1 VQIDTCKVG
10 KHLYQFT
17 AIDDCTRMRVLAL
30 YSSRS
35 AINAAHFVKNCLLP
49 QFPFPIQ
56 RIQSDR
62 GGEFIGEEFQDALHE
77 NRIKFRPNRPRA
89 PHLNGKVERS
99 QRTDRMEFWSS
110 VDTKAERE
118 VLDEQLAHDEQLA
131 QWQGFYNQERTHSA
145 LHCKTPQARFLELLD
160 VLPTFEAIQAAYIPP
175 QKKYV
180 TNNHYYWAMPDR
192 L

>member
-30 YSSRS
+30 YSSR
-35 AINAAHFVKNCLLP
+35 NALNAEHFVEHHLLRE
-49 QFPFPIQ
+49 FPFPIQ

-62 GGEFIGEEFQDALHE
+62 GGEFIGREFQDTLRE
-77 NRIKFRPNRPRA
+77 NHIKFRPNRPRA

-99 QRTDRMEFWSS
+99 QRTDRMEFWAT
-110 VDTKAERE
+110 VDNKSPRE
-118 VLDEQLAHDEQLA
+118 ILNEQLF
-131 QWQGFYNQERTHSA
+131 QGQQFYNQERTHSA
-145 LHCKTPQARFLELLD
+145 LPSKTPQARFEELRHL
-160 VLPTFEAIQAAYIPP
+160 VPSRESIQAAYTPP
-175 QKKYV
+175 FKPYV
-180 TNNHYYWAMPDR
+180 ANNLYRWVPQDS